1 MAAITSKQCMVWD
14 TNGKMNNKKLLR
26 KTTNSFLIYA
36 VIILLTAAPVFYY
49 ICQWLYIY
57 ETDEVLLFHKGDFVK
72 EIHQNYT
79 ANDIAAWNKYNQNV
93 RIVADMGVKKDSIVG
108 IMLFEP
114 VANEKEPFRI
124 LYAPVEINGKK
135 YTYIEKRN
143 LVEMEGMVFSVA
155 AMFLFII
162 MILLIGIIWISKRLA
177 EKIWKPFYN
186 TLGQIQDFEIDKNNP
201 PNFIPTDI
209 DEFDRLNKS
218 LERLIEKNTAIYKSQ
233 REFIENAAHE
243 LQTPLALFQTKID
256 TLQQLDLTREQSEL
270 VGSLNKDVSRLNRL
284 NKNLLLL
291 SKIDNQIYP
300 EQETIILNEYIEKHL
315 DFFIE
320 QAQAKNLMIRTNLSN
335 TLSIKGNKALTEVL
349 LNNLFLNAIR
359 HNVKNGVI
367 EIITDNNNNNNNN
380 NTLKFINTGSDIP
393 LAEQTIFN
401 RFSKVNPSSQGN
413 GLGLA
418 IIKKICDISHWDIHY
433 SFSNNLHIF
442 EVTF

>member
-1 MAAITSKQCMVWD
+1 MEITSKQCMVWD
-14 TNGKMNNKKLLR
+14 TNGKMNNKKLLH

-36 VIILLTAAPVFYY
+36 VIILLAAAPVFYY

-57 ETDEVLLFHKGDFVK
+57 ETDEVLLFHKGDFIK
-72 EIHQNYT
+72 ESHQNYSDS
-79 ANDIAAWNKYNQNV
+79 DIAAWNRYNQNV
-93 RIVADMGVKKDSIVG
+93 AIVADMGVKKDSIVG
-108 IMLFEP
+108 KMLFEP
-114 VANEKEPFRI
+114 EASEEEPFRI
-124 LYAPVEINGKK
+124 LYAPVDINGKR

-162 MILLIGIIWISKRLA
+162 IILLTGIIWISKRLA

-233 REFIENAAHE
+233 REFVENAAHE

-270 VGSLNKDVSRLNRL
+270 VASLNKDVSRLNRL

-291 SKIDNQIYP
+291 SKIDNDIYP
-300 EQETIILNEYIEKHL
+300 EQEIIVLNDYIEKHL
-315 DFFIE
+315 DFFTE
-320 QAQAKNLMIRTNLSN
+320 QAQSKNLTITTNLSN
-335 TLSIKGNKALTEVL
+335 ILSIKGNKALAEVL

-359 HNVKNGVI
+359 HNVKNGII
-367 EIITDNNNNNNNN
+367 EIVTENSA
-380 NTLKFINTGSDIP
+380 LRFINTGPETP

-433 SFSNNLHIF
+433 SFNNSLHIF
-442 EVTF
+442 EVAF